1 MTKLGRLVVWLT
13 LIGVVVLVAG
23 YSVALPQLG
32 GSVRPISVAD
42 LTGDAKRGEYLAVA
56 AGCLTCHTDYKKKG
70 QLLAGG
76 PALKTP
82 FGTFYG
88 PNITPDKAHGIG
100 GWTLAQFSQAL
111 TAGVAPDGGHYFP
124 SFPYTSYAK
133 MKPQDIADI
142 KSYLDSVPPVG
153 TPSHPHDLPWPFSD
167 RNFLGAWKWLNFNSS
182 RAEDMNRGAYLVN
195 VLGHC
200 GECHT
205 QRDILGGKIGL
216 PLAGNT
222 NGPGGAKVPGLR
234 GLSTD
239 GKPWTADN
247 IKLSLQVGMKPNGD
261 FLGDSMAE
269 VVEHSTSKLS
279 DADRGAMAA
288 YLVSLN

>member
-239 GKPWTADN
+239 GKSWTADN

>member
-1 MTKLGRLVVWLT
+1 MAKLTRSMAWLA

-23 YSVALPQLG
+23 YFVVLPQLG
-32 GSVRPISVAD
+32 RSMRAVAVTG

-70 QLLAGG
+70 RLLAGG

-88 PNITPDKAHGIG
+88 PNITPDNKYGIG
-100 GWTLAQFSQAL
+100 GWTLEQLAEAL
-111 TAGVAPDGGHYFP
+111 TAGISPDGNHYFP
-124 SFPYTSYAK
+124 SFPYTSYSA

-142 KSYLDSVPPVG
+142 KSYLDSVPAIG
-153 TPSHPHDLPWPFSD
+153 APSRPHELPWPFSD
-167 RNFLGAWKWLNFNSS
+167 RNVLGAWKWLSFKPSK
-182 RAEDMNRGAYLVN
+182 ADDMSRGAYLVN

-200 GECHT
+200 AECHT
-205 QRDILGGKIGL
+205 QRDLLGGKSGR

-239 GKPWTADN
+239 GKTWTADD
-247 IKLSLQVGMKPNGD
+247 IKLSLQVGMKPDGD
-261 FLGDSMAE
+261 FLGDTMAE
-269 VVEHSTSKLS
+269 VVAHSTGKLS
-279 DADRGAMAA
+279 DEDRAAIAA
-288 YLVSLN
+288 YLVTLK